1 MKRAQK
7 EPSQWFCPSCLASAA
22 DREDFL
28 SQEGQLKRK
37 KPAQKKK
44 KVRRQSSQRRRRAST
59 GLALTARAL
68 PRRWTTA
75 TTPSI
80 YWSNITSTWM
90 ATMPASPA
98 GMVASRPSIDMQK
111 GRRMSK
117 HAK

>member
-1 MKRAQK
+1 MKRAKK

-44 KVRRQSSQRRRRAST
+44 EAEQPKKKE
-59 GLALTARAL
+59 GKHG
-68 PRRWTTA
+68 PCPYCKGA
-75 TTPSI
+75 TKKMDYGNYTKHLLEQHHVDMD
-80 YWSNITSTWM
+80 M
-90 ATMPASPA
+90 ATMPAPPA
-98 GMVASRPSIDMQK
+98 GMVASKPSIDMQK

-117 HAK
+117 HVK